1 MSSPLGNYFL
11 SILLNNHLETIMKFL
26 IPLFILMTFSVFA
39 QISIDLEKKIE
50 NKVNKELNK
59 ATDDA
64 INETTE
70 TIKKGGEGEDENT
83 STEDQTTNK
92 DSNTKTKT
100 NTQNGELDQGT
111 AEELKMWSKYDFV
124 AGEKVIFEDDLS
136 NEESGEF
143 PSRWDLLS
151 GSAEVASLGGDNVIH
166 YINNNSVILPL
177 MDKKDFLPEVFTI
190 EFDVFFEEDAVRRS
204 DNYKIRFFEGT
215 SNYAK
220 IDGKSIS
227 TLDIKWNEVK
237 MGQFGGK
244 TKSFTEEKKNWQ
256 PKWKHVAVS
265 FNKRSLKLYMDE
277 ERILNIPNLG
287 FKPKMFS
294 VGAHYDDRFIKMS
307 SIKNIRVN
315 EGGKKLY
322 DRILEEGKFVT
333 RGILFEVNKS
343 NITGES
349 MGTINEIVKLMNKH
363 SDLNFSIEGHTD
375 SDGEDSFNQKLS
387 DDRAAAVKSM
397 LVQLGIDASRLQS
410 KGLGESKPVS
420 ENLTPEGK
428 ANNRRVEFIKI

>member
-1 MSSPLGNYFL
+1 
-11 SILLNNHLETIMKFL
+11 MKFAKN
-26 IPLFILMTFSVFA
+26 PALFIILFTAVNIFSLDTFA
-39 QISIDLEKKIE
+39 QFDLDLGKKLE
-50 NKVNKELNK
+50 DKVNKELSD

-64 INETTE
+64 IDETAE
-70 TIKKGGEGEDENT
+70 TIKNGSKVEDENT
-83 STEDQTTNK
+83 NTTN
-92 DSNTKTKT
+92 SGTNNTPTT
-100 NTQNGELDQGT
+100 NTETNTSINT
-111 AEELKMWSKYDFV
+111 ADNENEEELKLWSKYDFV

-136 NEESGEF
+136 GEESGEF

-151 GSAEVASLGGDNVIH
+151 GSAEVASLGGENVIH

-190 EFDVFFEEDAVRRS
+190 EFDVFFEEDATIRS
-204 DNYKIRFFEGT
+204 DYYKVRFFEGT

-227 TLDIKWNEVK
+227 TLDIRWNEVK

-256 PKWKHVAVS
+256 PKWKHIAVS

-294 VGAHYDDRFIKMS
+294 IGAHYDDRFIKMS

-322 DRILEEGKFVT
+322 DRIMEEGKFVT
-333 RGILFEVNKS
+333 RGILFNVNKATI
-343 NITGES
+343 NGES

-363 SDLNFSIEGHTD
+363 SDLNFTIEGHTD
-375 SDGEDSFNQKLS
+375 SDGEESFNQKLS
-387 DDRAAAVKSM
+387 EDRVASVKSM

-410 KGLGESKPVS
+410 KGWGESKPVS
-420 ENLTPEGK
+420 ENSTPEGK

>member
-1 MSSPLGNYFL
+1 MKLVFSLFL
-11 SILLNNHLETIMKFL
+11 LLS
-26 IPLFILMTFSVFA
+26 FSVYA
-39 QISIDLEKKIE
+39 QFDIDIEKKITD
-50 NKVNKELNK
+50 KVNKELND

-64 INETTE
+64 INETAE

-83 STEDQTTNK
+83 NTEDHTTDNN
-92 DSNTKTKT
+92 SNTNTET
-100 NTQNGELDQGT
+100 NTQNNELDRGTAGEL
-111 AEELKMWSKYDFV
+111 KIWSKYDFV

-136 NEESGEF
+136 REESGEF

-177 MDKKDFLPEVFTI
+177 MDKKDFLPEIFTL
-190 EFDVFFEEDAVRRS
+190 EFDVFFEEEATRRS
-204 DNYKIRFFEGT
+204 DIYKIRFFEGT

-227 TLDIKWNEVK
+227 PIDVKWNEVK

-244 TKSFTEEKKNWQ
+244 TSSFTEEKKNWQ
-256 PKWKHVAVS
+256 PKWKHIAIS

-277 ERILNIPNLG
+277 ERLLNIPNLG

-294 VGAHYDDRFIKMS
+294 IGAHYDDRFIKMS

-322 DRILEEGKFVT
+322 DRIMEEGKFVT
-333 RGILFEVNKS
+333 RGILFEVNRS

-349 MGTINEIVKLMNKH
+349 MGAINEIVKLMNKH
-363 SDLNFSIEGHTD
+363 PDLSFTVEGHTD

-387 DDRAAAVKSM
+387 EDRAAEVKNM
-397 LVQLGIDASRLQS
+397 LIKLGIDASRLNS
-410 KGLGESKPVS
+410 KGYGESKPLS
-420 ENLTPEGK
+420 ENSTPEGK